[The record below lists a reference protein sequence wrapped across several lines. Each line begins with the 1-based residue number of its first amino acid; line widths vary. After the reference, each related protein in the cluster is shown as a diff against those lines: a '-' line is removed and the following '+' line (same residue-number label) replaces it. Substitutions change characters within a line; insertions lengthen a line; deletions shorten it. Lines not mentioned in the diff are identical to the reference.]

1 MNELK
6 SNYLVW
12 QDEEIEDVIEN
23 ASLVYDNQLK
33 VFDDIL

>member
-6 SNYLVW
+6 SDYLVW